1 MQHAHW
7 DAEVKVRVGDFGG
20 QVPRVAGYDACNDKP
35 CSNCIL
41 IHCFV
46 TLKNNNNKKQV
57 QMIVITVYFSVT
69 ASISHSW
76 IFTIPDRFQS
86 QTVLSTLLSKIA

>member
-46 TLKNNNNKKQV
+46 TLKKTTTKKQV
-57 QMIVITVYFSVT
+57 QMIVITYIFQLQRASVIPGFSPFRT
-69 ASISHSW
+69 EFS
-76 IFTIPDRFQS
+76 PK
-86 QTVLSTLLSKIA
+86 LYYLLSSPK